1 MAVWFCSHRGDYSRK
16 FLKQEFLV
24 KTEQEI
30 GEIILPQY
38 H

>member
-1 MAVWFCSHRGDYSRK
+1 MAVSFCSDGVNYRQK

-30 GEIILPQY
+30 GEIIFL
-38 H
+38 